1 MRTRVAII
9 GGGIIGCAAAA
20 ILAERGASVTLFE
33 AVALGAGASGRNLG
47 SVQHPYDVELEPL
60 HHVSLELYRRLADEM
75 SAFSIPE
82 RPAGVLLVGEDTGGL
97 RAHADQ
103 LAAALPSLRP
113 EFVPEHALR
122 QLEPAIAPRIG
133 AVRLETGYPVRPESA
148 VEGFA
153 ELGRR
158 RGVEFRI
165 GDLARPLVEDGI
177 ARGVRLSDGRT
188 VGADLVLV
196 ASGPWTPE
204 VLTNDE
210 DWRPI
215 QRTWGVTLTVELP
228 DPPRH
233 ILEEEEIGEVAPGG
247 EFRWQVPAEERAAF
261 SLATA
266 SGRSAVGSTFFPSEP
281 DPAAVEPLL
290 IERARRFVPAVA
302 LAPILAR
309 RMCARPQSVDGRP
322 LIGPFPGVDRLFLCA
337 GHGPW
342 GISTGPG
349 SARLVVDAMLDG
361 AMHPIPAALS
371 VSRLSAG

>member
-1 MRTRVAII
+1 MRTRVAVI

-20 ILAERGASVTLFE
+20 MLAERGARVTVFE
-33 AVALGAGASGRNLG
+33 ATALGAGASGRNLG
-47 SVQHPYDVELEPL
+47 SVQHPYDADLEPL
-60 HHVSLELYRRLADEM
+60 HRVSLELYRRLAQEV
-75 SAFSIPE
+75 SAFDIPE
-82 RPAGVLLVGEDTGGL
+82 RPAGVLLVAEDAGGL

-103 LAAALPSLRP
+103 LAAALPVLRP
-113 EFVPEHALR
+113 EFVPEHDLR
-122 QLEPAIAPRIG
+122 KLEPAIAPRIG

-165 GDLARPLVEDGI
+165 GDVARPMVEEGI
-177 ARGVRLSDGRT
+177 VRGVRLSDGRT
-188 VGADLVLV
+188 VSADLVLV
-196 ASGPWTPE
+196 ATGPWTPE

-210 DWRPI
+210 GWRPI
-215 QRTWGVTLTVELP
+215 QRTWGVTLIVELP

-233 ILEEEEIGEVAPGG
+233 ILEEEEIGEVALGG

-266 SGRSAVGSTFFPSEP
+266 AGRSALGSTFFPREP
-281 DPAAVEPLL
+281 DPIAVEPMLL
-290 IERARRFVPAVA
+290 ERARRFVPALA

-322 LIGPFPGVDRLFLCA
+322 LIGPYPGVDGLFLCA

-349 SARLVVDAMLDG
+349 SARLIVDAMLDPIS
-361 AMHPIPAALS
+361 HPIPPALN
-371 VSRLSAG
+371 VSRLAGR

>member
-1 MRTRVAII
+1 MKTRVAII

-20 ILAERGASVTLFE
+20 MLAERGAAVTVFE
-33 AVALGAGASGRNLG
+33 ATALGAGASGRNLG
-47 SVQHPYDVELEPL
+47 SVQHPYDADLEPL
-60 HHVSLELYRRLADEM
+60 HHTSLELYRRLASEV
-75 SAFSIPE
+75 SAFAFPE
-82 RPAGVLLVGEDTGGL
+82 RPAGVLLVAEDPAGL

-103 LAAALPSLRP
+103 LAAALPGLRP
-113 EFVPEHALR
+113 EFVPEHDLR
-122 QLEPAIAPRIG
+122 TLEPAIAPRIG
-133 AVRLETGYPVRPESA
+133 AVRLETGYPVRPEAA
-148 VEGFA
+148 VEAFA

-165 GDLARPLVEDGI
+165 GDVAKPMVENGV
-177 ARGVRLSDGRT
+177 ALGVRVSDGRT
-188 VGADLVLV
+188 VSADLVLV

-204 VLTNDE
+204 VITNDE
-210 DWRPI
+210 GWRPI

-247 EFRWQVPAEERAAF
+247 EFRWQVPREERAAF

-266 SGRSAVGSTFFPSEP
+266 ARRSAVGSTFFPTEP
-281 DPAAVEPLL
+281 NPEAVEPLL
-290 IERARRFVPAVA
+290 IERARHFVPAVA

-309 RMCARPQSVDGRP
+309 RICARPQSVDGRP
-322 LIGPFPGVDRLFLCA
+322 LIGPFPGVDRLFVCA

-349 SARLVVDAMLDG
+349 SARLVADAMLD
-361 AMHPIPAALS
+361 AASHPIPAALN
-371 VSRLSAG
+371 VSRLTGR